1 MKNFLSKLPS
11 LFNQKDLN
19 ERESSL
25 NIAQSLKD
33 FVEEELLPGL
43 NFTPSYFWV
52 SLENIIEKFSN
63 RNKDLLSKKKKYVR
77 TLGRAFLL
85 AGCCGMKPTSPR
97 KTSLT

>member
-63 RNKDLLSKKKKYVR
+63 RNKDLLSKRVENLEKKFDQLKVKKKI
-77 TLGRAFLL
+77 
-85 AGCCGMKPTSPR
+85 
-97 KTSLT
+97 KTKQVKRS